1 MLDEPLRKEMK
12 RLQSRPRN
20 RFLRLSGVAPGIILL
35 LLLGLPLINPS
46 LSTLNL
52 LTQIFIMGIFAMS
65 YDILLGYTGIVSF
78 GHALFFG
85 TGAYMTG
92 LILSR
97 TGPSLG
103 YLLLAVLGTM
113 TLVVM
118 ISLLIGYLSLR
129 LKDVY
134 YAMITLAF
142 SELFFIIA
150 EKWRSVTN
158 GADGFSFR
166 APPILQD
173 RVVYYYV
180 TLCFLALIV
189 LFLRRFINS
198 PVGKV
203 LQAIRENEKRAEFLG
218 YDVLKFKL
226 ISTVVAGVVASFA
239 GIAWA
244 LHQRFV
250 STGVMGVDK
259 TIDALLMTTIGGTGT
274 LYGALIGSG
283 LTSVVKD
290 WLSDLARIHPLFER
304 WYILFGLLYILI
316 VLFFPKGILGT
327 LSQIR
332 RNKKESDLQPHQVGE
347 GKNDAS

>member
-1 MLDEPLRKEMK
+1 MPDRPLRKPMK
-12 RLQSRPRN
+12 GIHLSY
-20 RFLRLSGVAPGIILL
+20 RFLRSTWLIPAVFLL
-35 LLLGLPLINPS
+35 VLLVLPLIIPS
-46 LSTLNL
+46 LSTINL

-92 LILSR
+92 IILSH
-97 TGPSLG
+97 TGSKLP
-103 YLLLAVLGTM
+103 YLLLAVVGTIL
-113 TLVVM
+113 LVII
-118 ISLLIGYLSLR
+118 ISLIIGYLSLR

-142 SELFFIIA
+142 AELFFIIA

-158 GADGFSFR
+158 GADGFSFS
-166 APPILQD
+166 APPLLQD

-180 TLCFLALIV
+180 TLAFLTLIV
-189 LFLRRFINS
+189 IFLRRFIDS
-198 PVGKV
+198 PAGKV

-226 ISTVVAGVVASFA
+226 ISTVVAGVVASLA

-244 LHQRFV
+244 LQQRFV
-250 STGVMGVDK
+250 STGVMAVDK

-283 LTSVVKD
+283 LTRIVRD
-290 WLSDLARIHPLFER
+290 ELSDLARIHPIFER
-304 WYILFGLLYILI
+304 WYILFGLLYIFI
-316 VLFFPKGILGT
+316 VLFFPRGILGT
-327 LSQIR
+327 LRHIR
-332 RNKKESDLQPHQVGE
+332 RTHKETIHDKKWVEEVKMD
-347 GKNDAS
+347 DI